1 METLDKDFV
10 ALVSNHQKLIHKVCN
25 VYCYTTDD
33 RKDLFQDIVL
43 QLWRSYPSYKGQAS
57 LSTWM
62 YRVAL
67 NTAITQQRKKKTQLV
82 PLEQVAIQGSMDD
95 DDQQHDH
102 SLLTALI
109 NELDKIEKS
118 LILLYLEQK
127 SYEEIADIMGLSK
140 TNVSVKLVR
149 IKKKLAK
156 KFKQYQDE

>member
-10 ALVSNHQKLIHKVCN
+10 ELIRIHQKLVHKVCN
-25 VYCYTTDD
+25 VYCYTIED

-43 QLWRSYPSYKGQAS
+43 QLWRSYPSFKGRAS

-67 NTAITQQRKKKTQLV
+67 NTAITQQRKKKTQTV
-82 PLEQVAIQGSMDD
+82 PLEQVTNQEPID
-95 DDQQHDH
+95 DDQQYDH
-102 SLLTALI
+102 ALLKALI
-109 NELDKIEKS
+109 NELDKIDKS

-127 SYEEIADIMGLSK
+127 NYTEIAEILGLSK

>member
-10 ALVSNHQKLIHKVCN
+10 ELISNHQKLVHKVCN
-25 VYCYTTDD
+25 VYCYTIED

-43 QLWRSYPSYKGQAS
+43 QLWRSYPSFKGRSS

-67 NTAITQQRKKKTQLV
+67 NTAITQQRKKKTQMV
-82 PLEQVAIQGSMDD
+82 PLEQVPDQEPVA
-95 DDQQHDH
+95 DDQQNDH
-102 SLLTALI
+102 SLLKALI
-109 NELDKIEKS
+109 NELDKIDKS

-127 SYEEIADIMGLSK
+127 NYKEIAEIMGLSK

>member
-1 METLDKDFV
+1 VETLDKDFV
-10 ALVSNHQKLIHKVCN
+10 ELIRIHQKLVHKVCN
-25 VYCYTTDD
+25 VYCYTIED

-43 QLWRSYPSYKGQAS
+43 QLWRSYPSFKGRAS

-67 NTAITQQRKKKTQLV
+67 NTAITQQRKKKTQII
-82 PLEQVAIQGSMDD
+82 PLEQVPGQEPIDY
-95 DDQQHDH
+95 DQQYDH
-102 SLLTALI
+102 ALLKALI
-109 NELDKIEKS
+109 NELDKIDKS

-127 SYEEIADIMGLSK
+127 NYKEIAEIMGLSK